1 MYDKYDCELID
12 LELVNLFWIFFKLG
26 LLTFG
31 GGYAMIPQIT
41 EIVVEKKKW
50 MTEDDMLE
58 LLAIAEST
66 PGPIAINMA
75 TYIGYK
81 QKGILG
87 SVIATI
93 GVVLPSLI
101 IIYLIFLILEQYMQN
116 KYVQYAFTGIKVGVA
131 FLILKSGISLIQKMP
146 KKWFQISVLISI
158 FALMIIFE
166 LLAINFSSIF
176 LILIGGLLSVII
188 FSVSNRK
195 KVEE

>member
-1 MYDKYDCELID
+1 
-12 LELVNLFWIFFKLG
+12 
-26 LLTFG
+26 
-31 GGYAMIPQIT
+31 MIPQIT

-146 KKWFQISVLISI
+146 KNWFQISVLISI

-195 KVEE
+195 KVEA